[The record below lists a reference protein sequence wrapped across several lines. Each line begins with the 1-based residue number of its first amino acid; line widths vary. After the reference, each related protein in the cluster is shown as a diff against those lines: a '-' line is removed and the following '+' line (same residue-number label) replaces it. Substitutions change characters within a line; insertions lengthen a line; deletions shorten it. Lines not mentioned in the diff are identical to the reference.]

1 MKTYYSTSHPRKL
14 LLTLYLLPASHFSAP
29 SQDKAASKGSPL
41 LPSLNPH
48 LFSLKHTNHSF
59 TTTSPNKPLAK
70 VTDVPRTTK
79 HTGQFPVLY
88 LNLPQNGTQ
97 RNSPI
102 VSTLTSRR
110 PSWILQPYWLVT
122 LSLLY
127 QSPLPSPPTLN
138 TGAPRGTLFPS
149 LSTLTC

>member
-1 MKTYYSTSHPRKL
+1 MKTYYSISHLRKL
-14 LLTLYLLPASHFSAP
+14 LLTFYLLPASHFSAP
-29 SQDKAASKGSPL
+29 SQNKASSKGSPL

-59 TTTSPNKPLAK
+59 TTTSPNKMLAK
-70 VTDVPRTTK
+70 VTDILYTTK
-79 HTGQFPVLY
+79 HTGQFSVLY
-88 LNLPQNGTQ
+88 LTLSQNMTP

-110 PSWILQPYWLVT
+110 PFWILLPYWLVT

-127 QSPLPSPPTLN
+127 QSPLPSPQH
-138 TGAPRGTLFPS
+138 
-149 LSTLTC
+149 